1 MLYYFYMPR
10 HRKMTIFLILAI
22 LLTLISPALAQEN
35 ETGNNGFNA
44 NFLISDEEIQ
54 NFQSMNRADIQ
65 AFLEDYESFLARY
78 RALDKD
84 GIERLSSD
92 IIYRATQEHRINPK
106 YLLVKLQKEQS
117 LITDKSP
124 AQKQFDGAC
133 GYGITDGCGWNCEAY
148 LNNKGFGKQVD
159 SSAGIIRWYYDNVNK
174 EIWIKRPK
182 LTYIIDGQ
190 VVMPQNFATA
200 FLYTYTP
207 HIEGNKNFWSLWQS
221 WFGQTYP
228 DGSLIKTYNDS
239 AVYFLQEGKKRAIKS
254 MAVLTSRFD
263 PKMILTVPSAELDN
277 YPNSGDLSFPNYSIL
292 KQGDNYYLVDF
303 DAIRPFANFEVVRKI
318 GYNPGEFI
326 EVAPADLQNYE
337 LGQVITAEIENPIGK
352 LVRVKENNNLYFLK
366 NNILQPVSDPQTA
379 NINFPSLKEEKVS
392 IAVLQNYQLG
402 DLLKFKDGA
411 LFGIIG
417 SNKIYVMENGKK
429 RHIAS
434 EEIFNT
440 YGYDW
445 KNIIWTDLVTGISHP
460 TGQPIYLPARLQN
473 PN

>member
-1 MLYYFYMPR
+1 
-10 HRKMTIFLILAI
+10 MTIFLILAS
-22 LLTLISPALAQEN
+22 LLLPHSPVFAVDD
-35 ETGNNGFNA
+35 FNP

-54 NFQSMNRADIQ
+54 NFQSMDRADIQ

-84 GIERLSSD
+84 GIERMASD
-92 IIYRATQEHRINPK
+92 IIYRAAQEHQINPK

-117 LITDKSP
+117 LVTDKFP
-124 AQKQFDGAC
+124 TQKQFDGAC

-174 EIWIKRPK
+174 EIWIKRPN

-190 VVMPQNFATA
+190 VVMPQNYATA

-228 DGSLIKTYNDS
+228 DGSLIKTHNDS
-239 AVYFLQEGKKRAIKS
+239 AVYFLQDEKKRAIRS

-263 PKMILTVPSAELDN
+263 PKMILIVPPAELDN
-277 YPNSGDLSFPNYSIL
+277 YPDGNDLSFPNYSIL

-303 DAIRPFANFEVVRKI
+303 DIIRPFANFEAVKKI

-326 EVAPADLQNYE
+326 EVSPADLQNYA
-337 LGQVITAEIENPIGK
+337 LGQVITADIENPAGK
-352 LVRVKENNNLYFLK
+352 LIKVKETNNLYFLK
-366 NNILQPVSDPQTA
+366 NNILQPVSDPQIA
-379 NINFPSLKEEKVS
+379 KINFPSLKEEKTSVY
-392 IAVLQNYQLG
+392 ALQNYLLG
-402 DLLKFKDGA
+402 DLLKFKDGT

-434 EEIFNT
+434 EEVFNA
-440 YGYDW
+440 YGYNW

-460 TGQPIYLPARLQN
+460 TGQPIYLPTRLQN